1 MCEEP
6 LVPATCLFNIGH
18 DCTKCTRA
26 SSAVNVQG
34 SVTIR
39 LLVSV
44 LCAGTAAITGCA
56 LLMIHGCRVCA
67 TDGENCVLHAPSS

>member
-1 MCEEP
+1 MHLIKIFMCEEP
-6 LVPATCLFNIGH
+6 LVPETCVNNGH

-26 SSAVNVQG
+26 SSAINVHG
-34 SVTIR
+34 SVNIR

-56 LLMIHGCRVCA
+56 LLKMHGC
-67 TDGENCVLHAPSS
+67 

>member
-6 LVPATCLFNIGH
+6 LVPATCRCVNNGH

-26 SSAVNVQG
+26 SSAVNVHG
-34 SVTIR
+34 SVNIR

-44 LCAGTAAITGCA
+44 LCAGTAAVTGCA
-56 LLMIHGCRVCA
+56 LLMIHGRWVCA
-67 TDGENCVLHAPSS
+67 TGGEECF